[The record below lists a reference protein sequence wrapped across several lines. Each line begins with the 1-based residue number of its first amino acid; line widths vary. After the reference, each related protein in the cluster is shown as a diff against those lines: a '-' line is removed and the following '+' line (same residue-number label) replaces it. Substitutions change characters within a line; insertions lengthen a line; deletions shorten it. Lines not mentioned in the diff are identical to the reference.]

1 MDWRDRLDQNVVRQ
15 ITISG
20 MNQIWGPVLTS
31 WRREDSQW
39 TERAHR
45 KRTSTG
51 VDYRTQREQVLL
63 REWTVS
69 LRGGVSHSFGI
80 VVPRRRYSLWTG
92 RGPGTKEDLTTGG
105 GP

>member
-1 MDWRDRLDQNVVRQ
+1 MWVEIDYGLWRDRLDQNVVRQ

-45 KRTSTG
+45 RRTSTG

-63 REWTVS
+63 RRVDCES
-69 LRGGVSHSFGI
+69 QRGVSHSFGI

-92 RGPGTKEDLTTGG
+92 RGVDW
-105 GP
+105 